1 MTETIQ
7 PVVVAI
13 DVRRGIEQAFRVF
26 TTEIG
31 AWWPVAG
38 LDALRAYLEGLWG
51 QALAS
56 YRQTAE
62 GGTEPTEEKGER

>member
-31 AWWPVAG
+31 AWWPVA
-38 LDALRAYLEGLWG
+38 DHSVSPWR
-51 QALAS
+51 S
-56 YRQTAE
+56 R
-62 GGTEPTEEKGER
+62 